1 MGQRHLQ
8 KGSPMFTAEQYRT
21 KAAEYSKLL
30 ETANGPNEVREFQ
43 KLQRSFTE
51 LADNEQWVNDHRD
64 QTLHAPEHDEAGV
77 LTCGIGPAQS
87 PS

>member
-1 MGQRHLQ
+1 
-8 KGSPMFTAEQYRT
+8 MFTAEQYRT

-51 LADNEQWVNDHRD
+51 LADNEQWVTDHHD
-64 QTLHAPEHDEAGV
+64 QTLHAPKHGEAGD
-77 LTCGIGPAQS
+77 LALAAE
-87 PS
+87 